1 MSNSKRFQHRVTGD
15 LPQTVTEDMI
25 RQRAYEIYEARGRE
39 EGHDLE
45 HWVEAEAEFLEESKH
60 QAAA

>member
-1 MSNSKRFQHRVTGD
+1 MAQDNSRKPAN
-15 LPQTVTEDMI
+15 LPHHVEEKI

-45 HWVEAEAEFLEESKH
+45 HWLIAEEEITKTTARPV
-60 QAAA
+60 AA

>member
-1 MSNSKRFQHRVTGD
+1 MAQENPRRTAN
-15 LPQTVTEDMI
+15 LPHHLEEKI

-45 HWVEAEAEFLEESKH
+45 HWLIAEEEITKTNIRTV
-60 QAAA
+60 AA